1 MIKGLIDKL
10 LRRPSKPNVSTPPQN
25 AAAPVGD
32 DDHHDNDSA
41 RFGRWLTADDANNP
55 FGIEGFDCRVFTQSM
70 LSTTSDPRIA
80 ESFLAERKRLV
91 IDDPAALPEGATEAA
106 CGLSYVYRGE
116 VEDGALCKAATM
128 EEKWDIYLRGDRLHF
143 CRSWTGQ
150 LVFAAAFAHG
160 DDTISIDR
168 IWTSGAPDFS
178 IRQID
183 YLIRSHL
190 FRTPA
195 AHPLPDDL
203 PREPQAIAAYS
214 FSQYGKRCGFGVYD
228 DTVRVFF
235 RE

>member
-1 MIKGLIDKL
+1 MIKGLIHKL
-10 LRRPSKPNVSTPPQN
+10 LRRPSEPNVSTPPQN
-25 AAAPVGD
+25 AAASVGD
-32 DDHHDNDSA
+32 DDDRDNDAA

-55 FGIEGFDCRVFTQSM
+55 FGVEGFDCRVFTQSM

-80 ESFLAERKRLV
+80 ESFLAERQRLV
-91 IDDPAALPEGATEAA
+91 IDDPAALPEGATETA
-106 CGLSYVYRGE
+106 CALSYAYGGE

-150 LVFAAAFAHG
+150 LIFAATFAHR

-168 IWTSGAPDFS
+168 IWTSGTPDFS

-203 PREPQAIAAYS
+203 PREPHAIAAYS
-214 FSQYGKRCGFGVYD
+214 FSQYGKRCGFGVYG
-228 DTVRVFF
+228 DTTRVFF

>member
-150 LVFAAAFAHG
+150 PVFAAAFAHG